1 MARHKQSAPK
11 MPSQR
16 QLRAGELI
24 RHALVDIL
32 QRSPLR
38 DPVLDGVMIT
48 VTEVRPSPDL
58 KSANV
63 YVAPMGGEDRAAQIK
78 ALNKGAGFLRGK
90 LGHEIDMKYTPE
102 LRFHADDR
110 FDAASRIDAL
120 LAKPEVA
127 RDLRADDDDTDGDGG
142 NS

>member
-1 MARHKQSAPK
+1 MARHKQTPPK

-32 QRSPLR
+32 QRGPLR
-38 DPVLDGVMIT
+38 DPALDGVIIT

-58 KSANV
+58 KSAKV
-63 YVAPMGGEDRAAQIK
+63 YVAPMGGEDREGQIR
-78 ALNKGAGFLRGK
+78 ALNRGASFLRGR
-90 LGHEIDMKYTPE
+90 LGQAIDMKFTPE

-110 FDAASRIDAL
+110 FDAASRIDAI
-120 LAKPEVA
+120 LARPEVA
-127 RDLRADDDDTDGDGG
+127 RDLRHDDDDTDGED
-142 NS
+142 